1 MNIVF
6 RDENC
11 RRMTNS
17 GFLFWKMPWFPSS
30 CDNLGRQN
38 NLVCYYYDFS
48 ENECLNSKPKMI
60 IFWLSMQV
68 LTSLSLY
75 KLPGIQWSHEV
86 HLTWKAN
93 CVPHYRYIPDMKF
106 IGDGQINHKNFIA
119 RKAIYEIMVN
129 KIKYSGSML

>member
-1 MNIVF
+1 MFFETKIVEEWQIVVSF
-6 RDENC
+6 
-11 RRMTNS
+11 
-17 GFLFWKMPWFPSS
+17 F
-30 CDNLGRQN
+30 GRCLDSPQVVIISDGKN

-93 CVPHYRYIPDMKF
+93 CVPHYRNIPDMKF

-119 RKAIYEIMVN
+119 QKAIYEIMVN